1 MLVEMQFISFD
12 TEDVE
17 ENNLTAE
24 KAQQL
29 CLKYARK
36 NFLRLLK
43 LVVTHIDGDDH
54 SGNIHTN
61 IVQQNDGTEE

>member
-29 CLKYARK
+29 CLKYAR
-36 NFLRLLK
+36 FFRCFRLRK
-43 LVVTHIDGDDH
+43 R
-54 SGNIHTN
+54 
-61 IVQQNDGTEE
+61 

>member
-24 KAQQL
+24 KAQ
-29 CLKYARK
+29 
-36 NFLRLLK
+36 
-43 LVVTHIDGDDH
+43 
-54 SGNIHTN
+54 
-61 IVQQNDGTEE
+61 